1 MDLEKIHKKDLGLEL
16 PNDYFKNS
24 KMAILEKIKEEE
36 KTAQQTKVIPLYRK
50 KAVIW
55 VASVVAIFLVFIAVY
70 NPFLSEEIS
79 ADDVLIASLLTDES
93 NVDNLVDDYV
103 NDELLTEDVFLE

>member
-16 PNDYFKNS
+16 PEDYFKNS

-36 KTAQQTKVIPLYRK
+36 KTKVIPLYRK

-55 VASVVAIFLVFIAVY
+55 VASIVAVFLMVITVY
-70 NPFLSEEIS
+70 NPFISEEIP